1 MTMLKLSRVRDIV
14 LSMLPAMQRSMP
26 PEEMALAPHIR
37 GNERLYEALVALI
50 TARIRVRDTQSVPS
64 DPIDCRGILERNYE
78 LRWLLS
84 RLDAIYRSPV
94 NPQAADGDPASE

>member
-1 MTMLKLSRVRDIV
+1 MPKIGRIRDLV
-14 LSMLPAMQRSMP
+14 LSLLPQTHRTMP

-50 TARIRVRDTQSVPS
+50 AARIRVRDAQPVPS
-64 DPIDCRGILERNYE
+64 DPNDCRGILERNYE
-78 LRWLLS
+78 LRWLLA

-94 NPQAADGDPASE
+94 NQQAADGDQAAE